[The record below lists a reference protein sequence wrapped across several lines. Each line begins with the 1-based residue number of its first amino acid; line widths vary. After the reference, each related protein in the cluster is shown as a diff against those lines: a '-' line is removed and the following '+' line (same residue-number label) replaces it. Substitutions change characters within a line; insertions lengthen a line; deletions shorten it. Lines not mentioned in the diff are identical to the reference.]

1 VRLLPCIRL
10 SVLDDES
17 TSPERQFDKIE
28 TFARLGDHELVP
40 ITEADYDLD
49 ISGAVSPFDRP
60 GLGPWLKDDRLDE
73 WDAICVAKLDR
84 LTRSLFDFVTLISW
98 LEAQGKTLFCIDPML
113 DLTTSAGRA
122 FASIT
127 ATFAQFERETI
138 AAFTP

>member
-1 VRLLPCIRL
+1 L

-60 GLGPWLKDDRLDE
+60 GLGPWLSE
-73 WDAICVAKLDR
+73 VAPL
-84 LTRSLFDFVTLISW
+84 
-98 LEAQGKTLFCIDPML
+98 
-113 DLTTSAGRA
+113 
-122 FASIT
+122 
-127 ATFAQFERETI
+127 
-138 AAFTP
+138 